1 MAELLQSQEHFD
13 RLFSVALSYLREALE
28 ARRAAGH
35 LVHDDKAWYGIHPD
49 NRLELTERANEA
61 RVTRGG
67 KFLEIRSARG
77 KRTRSALGRSEAA
90 LVKALLADK
99 AGKAQMTVGGLPSI
113 DGYAAI
119 AVAAKLERLGLLKV
133 VQ

>member
-1 MAELLQSQEHFD
+1 MTT
-13 RLFSVALSYLREALE
+13 RLGTVC
-28 ARRAAGH
+28 
-35 LVHDDKAWYGIHPD
+35 PD

-61 RVTRGG
+61 RVTR